1 MSNTL
6 NDFRGE
12 VLRCTAK
19 GVSFDGL
26 IACLDPLLAQTKI
39 SDFQVAILVQQHIFW
54 LQVSVYDAISMK
66 TSNGFNELG
75 CIKTGSSFRKLCLL
89 SQMEKQLATVK
100 KIHDKVKLC
109 ISLEGVMKL
118 YDERTVDLF

>member
-6 NDFRGE
+6 NDFWRE
-12 VLRCTAK
+12 ILRCTAK
-19 GVSFDGL
+19 GVSFDGI
-26 IACLDPLLAQTKI
+26 IACLDPLLAQTEI

-66 TSNGFNELG
+66 TSYGLNELG

-89 SQMEKQLATVK
+89 PQVEKQLATIK
-100 KIHDKVKLC
+100 KIHDKVKLG

-118 YDERTVDLF
+118 YDKRTVDLF